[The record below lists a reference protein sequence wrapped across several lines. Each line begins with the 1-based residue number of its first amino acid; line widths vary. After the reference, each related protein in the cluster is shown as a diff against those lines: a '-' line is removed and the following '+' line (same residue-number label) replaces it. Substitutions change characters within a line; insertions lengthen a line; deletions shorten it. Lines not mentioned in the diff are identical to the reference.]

1 MQGCVSQNGYILLER
16 VPENAKMGTYHLE
29 HVPENAKTGTYHSN
43 ARRTRT
49 FEKSAAAKE
58 KINKTKQSS
67 HQMRKTKCK
76 WASSF
81 RLTRARVRAYQGF
94 CTFCFHNLHT
104 YLCKSFL
111 HSGLSTIF
119 KHYFTESWLQH
130 EIREKRPLEKG
141 IIASQKMMMWKYV
154 CLNL

>member
-49 FEKSAAAKE
+49 FEKSDAAKE

-67 HQMRKTKCK
+67 HQMRKTK
-76 WASSF
+76 
-81 RLTRARVRAYQGF
+81 
-94 CTFCFHNLHT
+94 
-104 YLCKSFL
+104 
-111 HSGLSTIF
+111 
-119 KHYFTESWLQH
+119 
-130 EIREKRPLEKG
+130 
-141 IIASQKMMMWKYV
+141 
-154 CLNL
+154 